1 MMKLEKKLCN
11 NSSPWGHWN
20 LKVLVHFSA
29 ITGNNYSESSSI
41 NEGTVY
47 YDVRFNAIAP
57 ENGEPITLIIN
68 LEIQTD
74 DKPD

>member
-1 MMKLEKKLCN
+1 M
-11 NSSPWGHWN
+11 
-20 LKVLVHFSA
+20 
-29 ITGNNYSESSSI
+29 
-41 NEGTVY
+41 Y

-74 DKPD
+74 DRGCGQFLDLMSKDVRRKK